1 MSAEL
6 TALEDIAA
14 NNVTAW
20 FNLSSVSQA
29 VLFYATNYLKRRE
42 NWIDQNTPLDSISDS
57 EWDTLEAYVDNLLY
71 EAKNPMIGM
80 IIPFVTQDPLPN
92 VLPCDGST
100 YLRVDYP
107 NLYDVLDPFF
117 IVDSDHFNVPDLR
130 GKTVIGVGAGSG
142 LSNRNVGDSGGEEQH
157 TLSTGEIPSHSH
169 SDLGHTHSIPLVV
182 GLPAQAGVGFSA
194 NQTVPIITD
203 STGFGFANIQNTGG
217 GGSHENMQQ
226 FYALNYGIVAS

>member
-71 EAKNPMIGM
+71 EAKKPMIGM

-217 GGSHENMQQ
+217 GGSHENMQP
-226 FYALNYGIVAS
+226 FYAINYGIVAS

>member
-71 EAKNPMIGM
+71 EAKKPMIGM

-130 GKTVIGVGAGSG
+130 GRVVIGVGAGSG

-194 NQTVPIITD
+194 NQTVTIITD

-217 GGSHENMQQ
+217 GGSHENMQP